1 MLFSSEETMKYDWRK
16 EEKTIYAPKAEP
28 QVHTIP
34 KQTYITIKGE
44 GNPNEQEFA
53 DRVEVLY
60 ALAYGIRMAPR
71 NGVDIEGYY
80 DYGVYPL
87 EGIWS
92 TKNPDDVYDKS
103 KYTYTIM
110 IRQPDFVNQKD
121 FDTVL
126 KKVKLKKNL
135 PLLDNIKFEE
145 LEDGKIIQILHN
157 GTYDNETASF
167 NIMKE
172 YMKEHGLKQRCFEHR
187 EIYLNDS
194 RKTAPDKLKTI
205 LRYFLEEE

>member
-16 EEKTIYAPKAEP
+16 EEKELYAPKTKP
-28 QVHTIP
+28 QVQLVP
-34 KQTYITIKGE
+34 KQKYIKIKGE

-53 DRVEVLY
+53 DRVEALY

-126 KKVKLKKNL
+126 EKVKLKKNL

-172 YMKEHGLKQRCFEHR
+172 YMKEYGLKQRCFEHR